1 MCVCSRLSVCIY
13 LYSLS
18 KFCWRVSK
26 GNKLVTLLKIKRG
39 LSAKILIIFWRM
51 GRKWIILTDE
61 AEQRKQHPRYTQEKA
76 VERVETSFP
85 KKPWGISTLGINTF
99 RAQNWKG
106 GQNQGCPEKSCNIWP
121 FSSFFTF
128 PMRADGPTRE
138 DSETLT
144 HAPRSAWLRNK
155 TATWAELRL
164 FIWDLAFH
172 SEALCF
178 GVFRGKE
185 HHLHDSLCLHPK
197 GKLVSWHVPPMY
209 SASPHLQRDMP
220 LEETHL
226 PSGRELH
233 YPHPATLLIT

>member
-1 MCVCSRLSVCIY
+1 MYWQDPLLFKKLLHMYIILYIIKYWYIYFYDIIYFYMCVCSRLSVCIY

-26 GNKLVTLLKIKRG
+26 GNKLATLLKIKRG

-51 GRKWIILTDE
+51 GRKWIILMDE

-76 VERVETSFP
+76 VERVETFFP

-99 RAQNWKG
+99 RAQDWKG

-128 PMRADGPTRE
+128 PTRADGPTRE

-144 HAPRSAWLRNK
+144 HAPRSA
-155 TATWAELRL
+155 
-164 FIWDLAFH
+164 
-172 SEALCF
+172 
-178 GVFRGKE
+178 
-185 HHLHDSLCLHPK
+185 
-197 GKLVSWHVPPMY
+197 
-209 SASPHLQRDMP
+209 
-220 LEETHL
+220 
-226 PSGRELH
+226 
-233 YPHPATLLIT
+233 